1 MKENKWL
8 QNTTC
13 DSEMI
18 TSSCE
23 KQQKKRREVNEK
35 LQKMMKKVAFCMAF
49 ALVLCLI
56 SMGNAYATEADD
68 GETEVTSGEDDGR
81 TTPSDST
88 KVTVT
93 IDAKSSHLGV
103 RFYYDSNDVNG
114 DNFEWID
121 PSTAGTYEV
130 AKGATVRM
138 RIYIRGDGYCV
149 PGDYSISGATKVTD
163 DSSVNFGWCR
173 AAFDMTINENT
184 TIMIPDGEV
193 CKHPDAD
200 PSVRWGYYNCG
211 DGKHVQSC
219 TLCGADIPGTLG
231 EHTLK
236 EMTPAEYAD
245 WYYNDDNFVGD
256 SEEWIAEQ
264 KANLTKIW
272 CDKLG
277 ITADTKAR
285 FCMICEYGGKIADA
299 DNSNSGNNSSADN
312 SSASSSSS
320 TSSSQPTPTP
330 APAPTPAPVA
340 EVPAAQPVAA
350 GLADASGVLPEGATI
365 AAATVI
371 SGASYEKAVEVIKAQ
386 VSGLGEFSVME
397 INLTDAANTQVH
409 QLNGYVQVSV
419 PMPANIT
426 VKEGKAIV
434 VYRLEDD
441 GTLTRCDTTVENGVI
456 TFKTNHFSTYIVAEE
471 DVTAVTSPKTEDVS
485 AGINLIFCMGI
496 LLAGAAAVAMK
507 RKMA

>member
-1 MKENKWL
+1 MK
-8 QNTTC
+8 
-13 DSEMI
+13 
-18 TSSCE
+18 
-23 KQQKKRREVNEK
+23 K
-35 LQKMMKKVAFCMAF
+35 LHKMMKAFAVCVALALVFCMIP
-49 ALVLCLI
+49 VG
-56 SMGNAYATEADD
+56 SVYATEAGTGNETGNESGNESTGVKP
-68 GETEVTSGEDDGR
+68 GENNGT
-81 TTPSDST
+81 TTPESGT
-88 KVTVT
+88 KVKVT
-93 IDAKSSHLGV
+93 IDNTNSHVGV

-121 PSTAGTYEV
+121 PGTTDIYEV
-130 AKGATVRM
+130 AKDATVRM
-138 RIYIRGDGYCV
+138 RIYIQGDGYRV
-149 PGDYSISGATKVTD
+149 PDDYSIVGATKATN
-163 DSSVNFGWCR
+163 DSTVNFKWCR
-173 AAFDMTINENT
+173 AAFDMTVNADT

-193 CKHPDAD
+193 CTHPYAD

-219 TLCGADIPGTLG
+219 TLCSADIPGTLG

-245 WYYNDDNFVGD
+245 WYYSDSNFAGN
-256 SEEWIAEQ
+256 SAEWIAEQ
-264 KANLTKIW
+264 KTNLTKIW
-272 CDKLG
+272 CDELG

-285 FCMICEYGGKIADA
+285 FCTICEYGEKIADA
-299 DNSNSGNNSSADN
+299 DNSGSGNNSSTDSSN
-312 SSASSSSS
+312 SSSSSS
-320 TSSSQPTPTP
+320 TSSSQPAPTP
-330 APAPTPAPVA
+330 APAA

-365 AAATVI
+365 AAATVT

-386 VSGLGEFSVME
+386 VSGLGEYSVME
-397 INLTDAANTQVH
+397 INLTDASNTQVH

-485 AGINLIFCMGI
+485 AGINLILCMGI
-496 LLAGAAAVAMK
+496 LLAGAAVAMK